1 MLNSYPLKAVLWD
14 FDGTMADTRERN
26 LSVNRRIFE
35 EVTGRPWNAVAAL
48 TSVEAYDAAW
58 SRVGNWQELYT
69 EAFGLDR
76 EQLAAAAQRWAPYQ
90 LDDHTAVPLFA
101 GIGELLEQLKD
112 LPQAVVSQNERT
124 IIEQVLT
131 ANRTDRY
138 FTAIVGYAE
147 VSIDRQKPAPD
158 GLFRAI
164 EILGVEEPATA
175 LFIGDHESDIL
186 CAANANR
193 DLIALGHE
201 LRFQSVAVNFLANGG
216 RSARTV
222 VPDHEVDAPA
232 ELGNLIAEL
241 RVDLGNG

>member
-1 MLNSYPLKAVLWD
+1 VLNSYPLKAVLWD
-14 FDGTMADTRERN
+14 FDGTMADTRQRN

-58 SRVGNWQELYT
+58 GRVGNWQELYT

-112 LPQAVVSQNERT
+112 LPQAVVSQNERA
-124 IIEQVLT
+124 IIAQVLT

-147 VSIDRQKPAPD
+147 VPIDRQKPAPD

-164 EILGVEEPATA
+164 EILGIEEPATA

-201 LRFQSVAVNFLANGG
+201 LRFQSVAVNFLANGD
-216 RSARTV
+216 RSAWTV
-222 VPDHEVDAPA
+222 APDHEVDAPA

-241 RVDLGNG
+241 RVELGNG

>member
-58 SRVGNWQELYT
+58 SRVGNWQELYI

-124 IIEQVLT
+124 IIAQVLT

-147 VSIDRQKPAPD
+147 VPIDRQKPAPD

-201 LRFQSVAVNFLANGG
+201 IRFQSVAVDFLANGN
-216 RSARTV
+216 RSGWTV
-222 VPDHEVDAPA
+222 TPDHEVDAPA

-241 RVDLGNG
+241 RVELGNG

>member
-112 LPQAVVSQNERT
+112 LPQAVVSQNDRT
-124 IIEQVLT
+124 IIAQVLT

-147 VSIDRQKPAPD
+147 VPIDRQKPAPD

-222 VPDHEVDAPA
+222 VPDHEVDGPA

-241 RVDLGNG
+241 RVDLGDG